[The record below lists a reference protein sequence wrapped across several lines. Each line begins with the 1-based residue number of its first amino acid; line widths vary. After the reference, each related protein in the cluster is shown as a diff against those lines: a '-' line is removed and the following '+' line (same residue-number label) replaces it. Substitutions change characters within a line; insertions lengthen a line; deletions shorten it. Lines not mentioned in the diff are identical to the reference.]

1 MLDKWYF
8 EELDK
13 VMERGIQ
20 NGKFY
25 SDVIQEEFNLYYR
38 ITFVPAEEGLKV
50 FFISKTL
57 NESTWDWS
65 TAEYRGIIYWNEM
78 SKEYE
83 NKIRAK

>member
-8 EELDK
+8 EELDNAMK
-13 VMERGIQ
+13 KGSQ
-20 NGKFY
+20 NGKIY
-25 SDVIQEEFNLYYR
+25 SDVIQEDFNLRYQ

-57 NESTWDWS
+57 DEATWDWS
-65 TAEYRGIIYWNEM
+65 TAEYRGIIYWNEIP
-78 SKEYE
+78 KEYE